1 MYIGSF
7 NVCFFVG
14 VVLTMKIEQAIKEN
28 QEAILAGNYA
38 FAECCLKVAI
48 KQAKEFEE
56 KQKPQKGKS

>member
-1 MYIGSF
+1 M
-7 NVCFFVG
+7 G